1 MAWQTQRRIGHTAV
15 LDIDLGIF
23 DMNDDGN
30 ARPQVNIKW
39 VQFYLK
45 SRAIDKPNKTEE
57 SSVGYG
63 SREEGKV
70 YRLAGRF

>member
-1 MAWQTQRRIGHTAV
+1 
-15 LDIDLGIF
+15 
-23 DMNDDGN
+23 MNGDGN

-45 SRAIDKPNKTEE
+45 SRAVDKPNKTEE

-70 YRLAGRF
+70 YRLAGRS